1 LGPPAGIGFAAQG
14 KEYANDS
21 LGFSAHRPFRIFLSH
36 NYVSPRCPA
45 MAESEA
51 IGRRPGAN
59 EITESSRDPPK
70 QGELHED
77 VEVGLEMIDIDRI
90 ESVYK

>member
-1 LGPPAGIGFAAQG
+1 
-14 KEYANDS
+14 
-21 LGFSAHRPFRIFLSH
+21 
-36 NYVSPRCPA
+36 

-59 EITESSRDPPK
+59 EVTESLRDPPK

-77 VEVGLEMIDIDRI
+77 VEVGAEMIDIDRI
-90 ESVYK
+90 EKVYK